1 MTISQI
7 RKSLKIFCYFKNPF
21 VVLNFYRGNFVKGK
35 KIMIKPRKGRPFAV
49 ARFGDLWVLNKILN
63 GGKIEVF
70 YDKDKKQD
78 YIIENGIYLRQ
89 GTSDTFVYKE
99 VFIEECYK
107 KCADRLNGKSMVVDI
122 GAHVG
127 LFSLYCSPKCDRVYS
142 YEAHPENFSLA
153 LKNIKNKKA
162 KNIDINNLAV
172 WSSSG
177 REINIFSN
185 DSRTGEHTVGE
196 RADGRDG
203 ALKVKTTSIYDI
215 FEKYNIVY
223 CDLLKMDI
231 EGAEYQAF
239 FSTPKSLFKRIGNIC
254 MEYHADIENKH
265 NIEDLKNLLINNG
278 FEIEIEKINNDT
290 GLLNAFTKLK

>member
-7 RKSLKIFCYFKNPF
+7 KKSLKIFYYFKNPF

-35 KIMIKPRKGRPFAV
+35 KVIIKPRKGHSFAV

-63 GGKIEVF
+63 GGKAEIF
-70 YDKDKKQD
+70 YDKDKKLD

-99 VFIEECYK
+99 VFIEKCYK
-107 KCADRLNGKSMVVDI
+107 KCADKLSNESIVVDI
-122 GAHVG
+122 GAHIG
-127 LFSLYCSPKCDRVYS
+127 LFSLYCSSRCGKVYS

-162 KNIDINNLAV
+162 ENININNLAV

-177 REINIFSN
+177 REINIFSS
-185 DSRTGEHTVGE
+185 DSQTGEHTVGE
-196 RADGRDG
+196 SADGRDG
-203 ALKVKTTSIYDI
+203 ALKVKTISIQDI
-215 FEKYNIVY
+215 FEKNNIAY

-231 EGAEYQAF
+231 EGAEYSAL
-239 FSTPKSLFKRIGNIC
+239 FSTPERLFKKIGNIC
-254 MEYHADIENKH
+254 MEYHMDIEKKH
-265 NIEDLKNLLINNG
+265 NIEDLKNLLVNNG
-278 FEIEIEKINNDT
+278 FEIEIDKINNDT
-290 GLLNAFTKLK
+290 GLLNAFNKLK